1 MPSLFLSR
9 QKGSHAHGM
18 VHLLREG
25 HHQQWY
31 GWKLPK
37 FLLSKLR
44 WLQCTVVGIKNLKN
58 KKKTTPP
65 NKNHHNHHHHTT
77 AAAPGQQEHRELEV
91 VVVTYTKAL
100 VHSDKNFSV
109 CMNQL
114 RETSWPIS
122 VLLGWPKFNKVYY
135 NWIIHENLEE
145 KVEFLFFNIQLKTT
159 RFLTTQAFLQFI

>member
-1 MPSLFLSR
+1 MIAVHSGRHQES
-9 QKGSHAHGM
+9 QKQKKNNTTKQEPPPPPHHG
-18 VHLLREG
+18 
-25 HHQQWY
+25 
-31 GWKLPK
+31 
-37 FLLSKLR
+37 
-44 WLQCTVVGIKNLKN
+44 
-58 KKKTTPP
+58 
-65 NKNHHNHHHHTT
+65 TT

-114 RETSWPIS
+114 RETSWTIS

-159 RFLTTQAFLQFI
+159 RFLTTQAFLQLI